1 MQRAGARRRIHA
13 AAVGDEAASDGSCT
27 FLRKGKCTIH
37 DAKPIPCSVFP
48 LGRMLFLNDT
58 TQEHDFHYYL
68 EDFDCAAAKDTDVTV
83 QEWLDRFEVEK
94 YDECVKMYGLGSVCS
109 RLMHEAKT
117 LEEQQEMFQTAFFLM
132 YVKYVTD
139 ELLLP
144 QLMQN
149 LAFVQSIHPE
159 NSFGKTERRKV
170 PERQSLPRRRI
181 GIVSG
186 SLTGRICHSCARFE
200 SY

>member
-1 MQRAGARRRIHA
+1 M
-13 AAVGDEAASDGSCT
+13 
-27 FLRKGKCTIH
+27 
-37 DAKPIPCSVFP
+37 
-48 LGRMLFLNDT
+48 
-58 TQEHDFHYYL
+58 
-68 EDFDCAAAKDTDVTV
+68 KDTDVTV

-94 YDECVKMYGLGSVCS
+94 YDECVKMYKRLGSVCS

-139 ELLLP
+139 EPLLP

-159 NSFGKTERRKV
+159 NSFGKN
-170 PERQSLPRRRI
+170 
-181 GIVSG
+181 
-186 SLTGRICHSCARFE
+186 
-200 SY
+200 